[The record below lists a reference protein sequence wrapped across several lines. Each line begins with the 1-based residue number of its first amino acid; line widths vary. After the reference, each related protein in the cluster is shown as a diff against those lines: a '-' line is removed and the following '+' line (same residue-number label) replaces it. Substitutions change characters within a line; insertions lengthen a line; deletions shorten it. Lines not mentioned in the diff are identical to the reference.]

1 MNNTFYSFG
10 TLGRRLLAGIITLGL
25 LPMPA
30 VLAQSDQLNL
40 ENNFGVQLEDAYA
53 TEYGNCEFQTYT
65 RFTRD
70 SKGRNVITVAP
81 ALEFGPFRNAQVSVS
96 APFRLGNGD
105 RTGSGNV
112 QVSALYNFNTEG
124 LVLPAIAV
132 AGQVEFPTGLESKG
146 VDYTLRFAATKTITQ
161 GIDRLH
167 ANVRYTR
174 NAMPTVKGEGPTL
187 MTERPERWVAIIGY
201 SRRVSPTTLLVLDYV
216 REQLRLEGENANTVE
231 LGFRRQINPRLVLS
245 LGGGVGIGLE
255 SPKAQAT
262 FGLQQ
267 AF

>member
-1 MNNTFYSFG
+1 MKTNFYPSGSF
-10 TLGRRLLAGIITLGL
+10 GRRLLGGFIIAGL
-25 LPMPA
+25 LPA
-30 VLAQSDQLNL
+30 SVAFAQSDQLNL

-53 TEYGNCEFQTYT
+53 TEYGNREFQTYA

-70 SKGRNVITVAP
+70 NQGRHVTTLAP
-81 ALEFGPFRNAQVSVS
+81 ALEFGPFRNTQISVA

-112 QVSALYNFNTEG
+112 QVSALYSFNTEG
-124 LVLPAIAV
+124 LVLPAIAL
-132 AGQVEFPTGLESKG
+132 AGQVEFPTGLDSKG

-167 ANVRYTR
+167 VNVRYTR
-174 NAMPTVKGEGPTL
+174 NAMPTTQGEGPTL
-187 MTERPERWVAIIGY
+187 MSERPERWVTIIGY
-201 SRRVSPTTLLVLDYV
+201 SRRITPTTLLVLDYV
-216 REQLRLEGENANTVE
+216 REQLRLQDENANTVE

-245 LGGGVGIGLE
+245 LGGGVGVGLE
-255 SPKAQAT
+255 SPKVQGT

>member
-1 MNNTFYSFG
+1 MKSNLYLPAPF
-10 TLGRRLLAGIITLGL
+10 GRRLLGCFIIIGL
-25 LPMPA
+25 LPVSGA
-30 VLAQSDQLNL
+30 LAQSDQLNL

-53 TEYGNCEFQTYT
+53 TEFGNRELQTYA
-65 RFTRD
+65 RFSRD
-70 SKGRNVITVAP
+70 NQGRNVLTLAP
-81 ALEFGPFRNAQVSVS
+81 ALEIGPFRNTQFSIA

-124 LVLPAIAV
+124 LVLPAIAL
-132 AGQVEFPTGLESKG
+132 AGQVELPTGLDSKG

-167 ANVRYTR
+167 VNVRYTR
-174 NAMPTVKGEGPTL
+174 NGMPTTQGEGPTL
-187 MTERPERWVAIIGY
+187 MSERPERWVTIIGY
-201 SRRVSPTTLLVLDYV
+201 SRRIAPTTLLVLDYV
-216 REQLRLEGENANTVE
+216 REQQRLQSENANTVE
-231 LGFRRQINPRLVLS
+231 LGFRRQMNPRLVLS
-245 LGGGVGIGLE
+245 LGGGLGIGQE